1 MNRTLAPIALLHL
14 LLALLG
20 LVALAAR
27 AQPTTQVVDVPTRDG
42 VSVRVLYIS
51 PAQPKATLLLLI
63 GGHGGMQIT
72 PDGKWKWGGGNFLMR
87 SRQLFVDQGVA
98 VGIVDAP
105 SDRQQPP
112 FLDFFRNT
120 SAHVADLKAVIA
132 SARSRSPVP
141 VWLVGT
147 SRGTESVAYAASQ
160 LRGADA
166 PDGIV
171 LSSTILSDPQGQ
183 PVTAMSL
190 GRIEVPVL
198 VVHHEEDS
206 CRLCSFSEVPGLMRR
221 LSNTPRK
228 QLLSFKGGESRGDPC
243 EAFAHHGYNG
253 QEADV
258 VAKMVAW
265 VLER

>member
-1 MNRTLAPIALLHL
+1 MKTLARLVGIVHF
-14 LLALLG
+14 LATTACL
-20 LVALAAR
+20 
-27 AQPTTQVVDVPTRDG
+27 AQPTQEVVDVPTREG
-42 VSVRVLYIS
+42 VTVRVLYVS
-51 PAQPKATLLLLI
+51 PPEPKATLLLLI

-72 PDGKWKWGGGNFLMR
+72 PEGKWKWGGGNFLMR

-120 SAHVADLKAVIA
+120 SAHVTDLKAVIA
-132 SARSRSPVP
+132 AARARSSAP

-147 SRGTESVAYAASQ
+147 SRGTESVAYAATQ
-160 LRGADA
+160 LQGADA

-171 LSSTILSDPQGQ
+171 LSSTIVSDPRGR

-190 GRIEVPVL
+190 GRIQVPVL
-198 VVHHEEDS
+198 VVHHEEDG
-206 CRLCSFSEVPGLMRR
+206 CRLCSFSEVPSLMKQF
-221 LSNTPRK
+221 SASPRK
-228 QLLSFKGGESRGDPC
+228 QLLSFRGGESRGDPC

-258 VAKMVAW
+258 VEKMVAW
-265 VLER
+265 VVAK